1 MLKPNTHNSHSM
13 CPHCSLEASTQ
24 SDRTTFDTFTRE
36 ATQENTTALINPNAK
51 FSAVPPVCKGP
62 GDAGFFVITRL
73 LVRLPCIDSRV
84 KCVTQTDRKRLHK
97 DKRQSGGEAP
107 PPTVLSCRLRIPHRC
122 RFHCCFPSSTAAGQT
137 FSFPG
142 IIIIIITKKRKK
154 LTVNKK
160 ENNEVGAMFSHAG
173 G

>member
-1 MLKPNTHNSHSM
+1 M
-13 CPHCSLEASTQ
+13 CPRCSLEASTQ
-24 SDRTTFDTFTRE
+24 SDRTTFDAFNPE

-73 LVRLPCIDSRV
+73 LVCLPCIDSRV

-107 PPTVLSCRLRIPHRC
+107 PPAVLSCRLRIPRC
-122 RFHCCFPSSTAAGQT
+122 CCFPSSTAAGQT

-142 IIIIIITKKRKK
+142 IIIIIIMITKKSKK
-154 LTVNKK
+154 LTVN
-160 ENNEVGAMFSHAG
+160 
-173 G
+173 

>member
-13 CPHCSLEASTQ
+13 CPRCSLEASTQ

-84 KCVTQTDRKRLHK
+84 KCVTQTDRKRLQK

-107 PPTVLSCRLRIPHRC
+107 PPTVLSCPAPLPL
-122 RFHCCFPSSTAAGQT
+122 SLL
-137 FSFPG
+137 FSILDCSG
-142 IIIIIITKKRKK
+142 TDLLISQNHYNNNNNQKKKKADSEQKRKQ
-154 LTVNKK
+154 
-160 ENNEVGAMFSHAG
+160 
-173 G
+173 

>member
-1 MLKPNTHNSHSM
+1 MPL
-13 CPHCSLEASTQ
+13 CPDAQNAGWCPRCSLEVSTQ

-36 ATQENTTALINPNAK
+36 ATQENITALINPNAK

-62 GDAGFFVITRL
+62 GDAGFFLITRL
-73 LVRLPCIDSRV
+73 RVRPPRIDSRV

-107 PPTVLSCRLRIPHRC
+107 PPTVLSCRLRIPHC
-122 RFHCCFPSSTAAGQT
+122 CCFPSSTAAGQT

-142 IIIIIITKKRKK
+142 IVIIIILTKKSRK

-160 ENNEVGAMFSHAG
+160 RKQ
-173 G
+173 